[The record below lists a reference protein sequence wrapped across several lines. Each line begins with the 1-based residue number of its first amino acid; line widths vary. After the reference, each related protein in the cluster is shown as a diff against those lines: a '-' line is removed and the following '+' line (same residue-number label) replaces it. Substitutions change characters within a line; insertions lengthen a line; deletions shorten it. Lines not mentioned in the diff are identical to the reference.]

1 MEKRILHS
9 VMEYMKEMDKPQ
21 DNLLEL
27 LLVAQKEAGG
37 YLYKWLQEE
46 ISSILEIPLEE
57 IQETIEFFPF
67 LREKKE
73 MTKISL
79 CMGTSCYMAGNAV
92 NERIFKE
99 KEGNIFELE
108 YKECEEVCEYGPRVN
123 VKDKVFHFVDE
134 AGVEEI
140 ISYVQEDEQN

>member
-1 MEKRILHS
+1 MEKRILLN
-9 VMEYMKEMDKPQ
+9 VINYMKKMDKPE

-37 YLYKWLQEE
+37 YIYKWLQEE
-46 ISSILEIPLEE
+46 IASILDMPLEE
-57 IQETIEFFPF
+57 IEETIEFFPF

-73 MTKISL
+73 MTKVSL

-92 NERIFKE
+92 NEIIFKE
-99 KEGNIFELE
+99 KEGIFFEIE
-108 YKECEEVCEYGPRVN
+108 YKECEEVCEYGPRVCVN
-123 VKDKVFHFVDE
+123 EKTFHFVDE

-140 ISYVQEDEQN
+140 LSYIQEDEQN